1 MKDLVADLV
10 SHYSHLHKKEQ
21 SRTVNFVKYVRRE
34 DSESRESREKYQE
47 KLETTMANQTLV
59 QQQPKQVELPRL
71 EITWLR
77 KLGFSGSLELNN
89 GYLSTYAESF
99 SGG

>member
-21 SRTVNFVKYVRRE
+21 IRTVNFVKYVKRE
-34 DSESRESREKYQE
+34 DSESRESREKYQD

-59 QQQPKQVELPRL
+59 QQPTQVQLPRL

-99 SGG
+99 SVD